1 MDALHHFSATTSKKL
16 CSSLLNLH
24 KCAGSCHCHV
34 LCHAV
39 NTFLR
44 STPRVCSVMDQR
56 QEIRIR
62 GDLGI
67 FSNANRIKT
76 MCYHRSTNV
85 VFRKFSRKHECKV
98 VNDNLKSERAAVNC
112 DNTFLVKR
120 ECKDAADLL
129 YMQRSEE
136 TDYSLLSSAHK
147 SNPVKRPL
155 HWTRLFPTASSLRV
169 YLIILLFLA
178 QCSAKLVAGFSSQ
191 LILREKVKNHPPHQA
206 IYPMFSSASVSRSI
220 RSSDNSAE
228 ADFSY
233 PLNSTLAFAR
243 FSDANSTSPKV
254 PDSCEV
260 SNIKCAL
267 RSGCGMA
274 LQKYMLDCADLI
286 SGRTERCDD
295 HCKDSLLILTSTQ
308 EGRALM
314 ECACS
319 DQFCEDTKARLE
331 VCREEVLRL
340 QAHYGE
346 YSCRLAHLLCT
357 ADTRCATAIAYYDKF
372 CRRMFSGRSC
382 SARCNNSISIL
393 QRQEKAARLEACE
406 CDGSEPF
413 DCHNIKK
420 NMARLCF
427 HKLSEE
433 EKQQEEE
440 ETNEIDTSRLGDK
453 SRAATACLSLLLFA
467 AVGVASMAQAT
478 SWRVYTRNGLY

>member
-1 MDALHHFSATTSKKL
+1 MDNYVRRGASCVFRRNGLPRAMLSDLSGVFSCHTKDNARLSRRQMDALHHFSATTSKKL

-98 VNDNLKSERAAVNC
+98 VNDNLKN
-112 DNTFLVKR
+112 
-120 ECKDAADLL
+120 
-129 YMQRSEE
+129 
-136 TDYSLLSSAHK
+136 
-147 SNPVKRPL
+147 
-155 HWTRLFPTASSLRV
+155 
-169 YLIILLFLA
+169 
-178 QCSAKLVAGFSSQ
+178 
-191 LILREKVKNHPPHQA
+191 
-206 IYPMFSSASVSRSI
+206 
-220 RSSDNSAE
+220 NSAE

-274 LQKYMLDCADLI
+274 LQ
-286 SGRTERCDD
+286 
-295 HCKDSLLILTSTQ
+295 
-308 EGRALM
+308 
-314 ECACS
+314 CACS